1 MKIGIQAW
9 GTDGDI
15 EPLLAIGVEL
25 SERGHQVFIDLL
37 RIKKRDYNFLKKY
50 KNLNARIIE
59 FPEERL
65 EAETQGVSK
74 QFWDS
79 NNPSGPEYILKRCE
93 LVGHEL
99 TASAQRLCQIAD
111 VVLGTQHTLDLCLYA
126 EKYKKFYFSLCYEHS
141 IIRSKEFPPIGY
153 ECDEEEWR
161 IFMWDRLADSVNDIH
176 RDGINKYRR
185 ELGLPDITDVLNEIT
200 HSKLLNLISYSANL
214 YPRNP
219 ADWQGRHYTCGYIN
233 SENLYSAWEPPTSL
247 IAFVESGEKPVFV
260 SFSNM
265 IHAEDDVPGF
275 QNMVIRAIRRAGKRA
290 IFLSNW
296 TNNDGAEEDIYKLS
310 GFVYLPKVIQLCSL
324 VIHPGGA
331 GFTHDA
337 AKSGLPCITVPYSF
351 DQFYNADVLL
361 WHGLSKFKIPRVDV
375 NEANLAEAITQSL
388 QDDSMKALT
397 KVFAENVAR
406 EKGHMMAADLIEEK
420 YALLT
425 SKASAELVDAELG

>member
-1 MKIGIQAW
+1 
-9 GTDGDI
+9 
-15 EPLLAIGVEL
+15 
-25 SERGHQVFIDLL
+25 
-37 RIKKRDYNFLKKY
+37 
-50 KNLNARIIE
+50 
-59 FPEERL
+59 
-65 EAETQGVSK
+65 
-74 QFWDS
+74 
-79 NNPSGPEYILKRCE
+79 
-93 LVGHEL
+93 
-99 TASAQRLCQIAD
+99 
-111 VVLGTQHTLDLCLYA
+111 
-126 EKYKKFYFSLCYEHS
+126 
-141 IIRSKEFPPIGY
+141 
-153 ECDEEEWR
+153 
-161 IFMWDRLADSVNDIH
+161 
-176 RDGINKYRR
+176 
-185 ELGLPDITDVLNEIT
+185 
-200 HSKLLNLISYSANL
+200 
-214 YPRNP
+214 
-219 ADWQGRHYTCGYIN
+219 
-233 SENLYSAWEPPTSL
+233 
-247 IAFVESGEKPVFV
+247 
-260 SFSNM
+260 M